1 MGENIDLKT
10 VEKKIFKTS
19 GEDGLLDIY
28 LAILFI
34 GMGFFGV
41 FWEFFPLPWNIIIL
55 YSIILGIAFPFFY
68 FAKKYITAPRTG
80 IVKLSVKTSPTKK
93 RLLLFLIINVIITFI
108 MFIFTLIKP
117 FGIQTD
123 PIVTMLVIG
132 LLFITLPISGLA
144 YFLKTPRIYLTAIV
158 MGLSLLV
165 SEIIHPF
172 IGSPFH
178 FAIAFSISGTIVL
191 IMGVVVLIRFLRK
204 YPLPNEE

>member
-1 MGENIDLKT
+1 MGEYIDLKT
-10 VEKKIFKTS
+10 VEKKTFKTS
-19 GEDGLLDIY
+19 GEDGILDIY

-41 FWEFFPLPWNIIIL
+41 FWELIPLPWNIVLL
-55 YSIILGIAFPFFY
+55 YSIILSIAFPFYY
-68 FAKKYITAPRTG
+68 FAKKYIATPRTG
-80 IVKLSVKTSPTKK
+80 IAKISVKTSPTKK

-108 MFIFTLIKP
+108 MFIFTLIRP

-123 PIVTMLVIG
+123 PILTMLVIG
-132 LLFITLPISGLA
+132 LLFLTLPMSGLA
-144 YFLKTPRIYLTAIV
+144 YFLKTPRFYITAIV
-158 MGLSLLV
+158 MGLSLLA

-178 FAIAFSISGTIVL
+178 FTIAFSISGSIIL

-204 YPLPNEE
+204 YPLPKEE